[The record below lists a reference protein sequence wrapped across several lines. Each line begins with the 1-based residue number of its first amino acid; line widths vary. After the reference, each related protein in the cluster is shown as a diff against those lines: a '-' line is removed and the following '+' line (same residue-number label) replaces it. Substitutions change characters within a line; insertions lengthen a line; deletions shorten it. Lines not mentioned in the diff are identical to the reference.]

1 MPGSIHG
8 CVLAAITEEL
18 VAGSRPRAARR
29 IPVGLGLAL
38 VWLLGMV
45 ALAALADRIG
55 LQSPEEGDLL
65 APLALP
71 SVEHWLGTDSLGR
84 DTFARLIYGAR
95 VSLSVAI
102 GSVTIGLS
110 IGGALGLFAGYFGT
124 WADRLI
130 MGVMTVLLCFPGII
144 LAIALV
150 ASLGPS
156 VTNVTL
162 AIGVIF
168 IPAFSRIARANT
180 LSLRSREFV
189 LAAQSLGARLP
200 RILTREI
207 LPNLIPA
214 LLSYAVVM
222 LGVAILAEA
231 ALGFLGLSVRPPQP
245 SWGGMIATERANLVE
260 APHAVFVPSAIMF
273 LTVLS
278 INWIGESVRR
288 LFDIRAQSL

>member
-1 MPGSIHG
+1 MPGSIRG

-18 VAGSRPRAARR
+18 VGGTRARAARR
-29 IPVGLGLAL
+29 VPVGLVLAL
-38 VWLLGMV
+38 AWLLGMV
-45 ALAALADRIG
+45 AVAALAPQIG
-55 LQSPEEGDLL
+55 LQNPDEGDLL

-71 SVEHWLGTDSLGR
+71 SAEHWLGTDSLGR

-102 GSVTIGLS
+102 GSVAIGLS

-130 MGVMTVLLCFPGII
+130 MGIMTVLLCFPGII

-168 IPAFSRIARANT
+168 VPAFSRIARANT

-260 APHAVFVPSAIMF
+260 APHAVFVPSAVMF